1 MKHDIMVRL
10 GGLAA
15 ILIGFAVLY
24 FFLLLPLQAAY
35 AGADEIHY
43 ELKAFALVP
52 LCFVF
57 GAVFLIMGES
67 FEYRT
72 ADHNN
77 LTALGWTFFVVIAVL
92 TGLGWWWF
100 DQQFTALGYI

>member
-1 MKHDIMVRL
+1 MDQDIKVRL
-10 GGLAA
+10 GGLFA
-15 ILIGFAVLY
+15 IAIGLVVLY
-24 FFLLLPLQAAY
+24 VFLLRPLQAAY
-35 AGADEIHY
+35 AGAPEIHY

-57 GAVFLIMGES
+57 GAVFLVMGQS